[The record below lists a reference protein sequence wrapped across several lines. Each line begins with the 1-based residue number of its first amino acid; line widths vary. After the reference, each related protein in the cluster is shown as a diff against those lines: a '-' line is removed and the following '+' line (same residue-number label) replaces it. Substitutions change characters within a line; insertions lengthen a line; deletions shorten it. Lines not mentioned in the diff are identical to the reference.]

1 MRERIGDEMP
11 IRNGGGSGEAG
22 VIAPP
27 EWKEPPRWLPPTFH
41 ALAYRNYALLW
52 LGQVSNSLSLWMDMV
67 ARPVLVVLM
76 TGSPVHLGMIN
87 PVRGIPVLALGPL
100 AGILA
105 DRFDRRAL
113 MLITKALHIPVNVI
127 FVGIILTGNLE
138 LWHIYVTAIVKG
150 FLQVF
155 DQPAR
160 MALLPSTLPPHLM
173 VNGVALNTGSMQI
186 TRIASASVAGFF
198 IAAWALALGIV
209 EDDTRAFGG
218 VYLAVAISSIAA
230 VVATYLLK
238 VPVGGRV
245 GHTEGSYLTSLLE
258 ALRFVRRN
266 PVVMG
271 IIILFAVQ
279 SSFALPYT
287 QVFVPWL
294 ALQVMDI
301 GSKGVGLLL
310 AVSGVG
316 SLVGSI
322 AIATVGQRLRH
333 RGLLITVSLF
343 LYGIILA
350 LLGFSSLL
358 PLVGVLGLTLPLLPL
373 LLIAIAGVGQ
383 SSIASVKTVLMLEVT
398 PNEMRG
404 RVMGLQHLD
413 RGFSTVGAGAG
424 GFAIA
429 LMGGPMAL
437 ALFGGLCAIGA
448 VLVGIL
454 LPSFRKAD

>member
-1 MRERIGDEMP
+1 MRQRVENGAVSGS
-11 IRNGGGSGEAG
+11 RNGHGEA
-22 VIAPP
+22 ALLEAT

-52 LGQVSNSLSLWMDMV
+52 IGQVSNSLSLWMDMV
-67 ARPVLVVLM
+67 ARPVLVVVM
-76 TGSPVHLGMIN
+76 TGSAVQLGLIN
-87 PVRGIPVLALGPL
+87 LVRGLPVLALGPL
-100 AGILA
+100 AGVLA
-105 DRFDRRAL
+105 DRFDRRVL
-113 MLITKALHIPVNVI
+113 MLISKGLHIPVNVI
-127 FVGIILTGNLE
+127 FVGIILTGNLT
-138 LWHIYVTAIVKG
+138 LTHIYVTAIIKA

-198 IAAWALALGIV
+198 IAAWALALGIG
-209 EDDTRAFGG
+209 EEDTRAFGG
-218 VYLAVAISSIAA
+218 VYLAVAISSVAA

-238 VPVGGRV
+238 VPAGGRV
-245 GHTEGSYLTSLLE
+245 GHTQESYITSLLE
-258 ALRFVRRN
+258 ALRFIRRN
-266 PVVMG
+266 PVILG

-294 ALQVMDI
+294 ALKVMDI

-316 SLVGSI
+316 SLIGSI
-322 AIATVGQRLRH
+322 VIATIGHKLRH
-333 RGLLITVSLF
+333 RGILITASLF
-343 LYGIILA
+343 LYGLVLA
-350 LLGFSSLL
+350 MLGLTSLL
-358 PLVGVLGLTLPLLPL
+358 PMVAVLGLTLPLLPL
-373 LLIAIAGVGQ
+373 LFIVIAGIGQ
-383 SSIASVKTVLMLEVT
+383 SSIAAVKTVLMLEQT

-413 RGFSTVGAGAG
+413 RGFSTAGAGAG

-429 LMGGPMAL
+429 LMGGPIAL
-437 ALFGGLCAIGA
+437 VLFGGLCALGA
-448 VLVGIL
+448 VLVGL
-454 LPSFRKAD
+454 FLPSFRKAD